1 MGTYTARVGI
11 IIRTIHKKRLKTA
24 FFYSINTKL
33 NLKEVRISSEP
44 NPCFYKPLGR
54 KSKNQQSEVRARNHK
69 LIRGGLAW
77 IPHRPCVH
85 KAKLVSATTTGTKF

>member
-44 NPCFYKPLGR
+44 NPCFINPSVVKVKTSNQ
-54 KSKNQQSEVRARNHK
+54 KSGQGIISLSA
-69 LIRGGLAW
+69 GGLRGFR
-77 IPHRPCVH
+77 IGHVYTR
-85 KAKLVSATTTGTKF
+85 LNS